1 MAYLVDGK
9 TFYEKRPL
17 GVDSLGHTDD
27 ELEDC
32 FPAYGIQ
39 TLDDLMAL
47 KEVGQDMPILIS
59 LLSLDV
65 TNVITPRIMLFMV
78 ETERKFVIS

>member
-47 KEVGQDMPILIS
+47 KLEEEGSNPDFADFHPEARSQEWAKP
-59 LLSLDV
+59 
-65 TNVITPRIMLFMV
+65 NC
-78 ETERKFVIS
+78 ETDRQNSTR